1 MRQKLTILFAPP
13 DGVGHVNACIGIGE
27 VLRDRGHRIV
37 FAVCDIWKNKL
48 AKYGFEEEI
57 CRVAENED
65 DIDPGTYWAQMFSKG
80 GMFGAK
86 PPMEKMKNFN
96 KLTAC
101 GLIKQIQASD
111 RKIKEIVDR
120 VKPDIIVIDGFV
132 WMPSLMNSGIPWVW
146 SVSTNLL
153 SIDHA
158 IDYEDI
164 PPGGL
169 GQYCLTL
176 TILCFWGYLKNQ
188 RIDSLAT
195 NSLKVVTVL
204 CHPI

>member
-1 MRQKLTILFAPP
+1 MFKNLVNKLRKIFELLLSRDPAMRQKLTILFAPP

-48 AKYGFEEEI
+48 VKYGFEEEI
-57 CRVAENED
+57 CRVAESED

-96 KLTAC
+96 KLTAS

-169 GQYCLTL
+169 GQ
-176 TILCFWGYLKNQ
+176 
-188 RIDSLAT
+188 
-195 NSLKVVTVL
+195 
-204 CHPI
+204 

>member
-1 MRQKLTILFAPP
+1 MRQKLTIMFAPP

-48 AKYGFEEEI
+48 TKYGFEEEI
-57 CRVAENED
+57 CRVNESD
-65 DIDPGTYWAQMFSKG
+65 GDVDPGSYWAELFNKG

-86 PPMEKMKNFN
+86 PPMEKMRNFN
-96 KLTAC
+96 KLTAN
-101 GLIKQIQASD
+101 GLIQQIQSSD
-111 RKIKEIVDR
+111 KKMKEIVDR

-158 IDYEDI
+158 IDFEQI

-169 GQYCLTL
+169 GQYTIFYTCITL
-176 TILCFWGYLKNQ
+176 LL
-188 RIDSLAT
+188 
-195 NSLKVVTVL
+195 
-204 CHPI
+204 